1 MSFSV
6 YITYWDNNMLS
17 QVQDM
22 IDHGVIQQNTRVI
35 LAFASFNFISSQYIP
50 GFGSV
55 TMDDVKNIVNLVH
68 SLNAKISLSIGGAT
82 YPLASSDLY
91 GYPGELAEN
100 INGALTLCGFDG
112 VDFDIE
118 DNSLNVPTNFAET
131 ASSIINTLRSLNS
144 ELYIT
149 LTTPGQAWAEGMY
162 QQSLLNMT
170 IGCIDA
176 WQPMEYDLW
185 LEPTEDRYKLTD
197 AYINQIQSDI
207 KYYQTN
213 WSVPSDKIILG
224 LMCGQDDMNHVLT
237 LQDALNLTDFA
248 KSEGLKGMMMWD
260 ANIDGKGCAGNAP
273 YAYSMG
279 VQALL

>member
-6 YITYWDNNMLS
+6 YITYWDNNLLT

-35 LAFASFNFISSQYIP
+35 LAFASFNFISGQYIP

-68 SLNAKISLSIGGAT
+68 SVGAKISLSIGGAT

-100 INGALTLCGFDG
+100 INGVLNLCGFDG

-118 DNSLNVPTNFAET
+118 DNSSNVPTNFAET

-170 IGCIDA
+170 IGNIDA

-197 AYINQIQSDI
+197 AYTNQIQSDI
-207 KYYQTN
+207 EYYLTT
-213 WSVPSDKIILG
+213 WSVPSNKIILG

-237 LQDALNLTDFA
+237 LQDALNLTEFV
-248 KSEGLKGMMMWD
+248 KSNGLKGMMIWD

>member
-6 YITYWDNNMLS
+6 YITYWDNNLLS

-22 IDHGVIQQNTRVI
+22 IDHGVIQQDTRVI
-35 LAFASFNFISSQYIP
+35 LAFASFNFISTKYIP

-68 SLNAKISLSIGGAT
+68 SVGAKISLSIGGAT

-91 GYPGELAEN
+91 GYPVELAEN
-100 INGALTLCGFDG
+100 INGVLNLCRFDG

-118 DNSLNVPTNFAET
+118 DNSSNVPANFAET
-131 ASSIINTLRSLNS
+131 ASSIINTLRLLNS

-149 LTTPGQAWAEGMY
+149 LTTPGQAWAEGTY
-162 QQSLLNMT
+162 QETLLNMT